1 MTIVRI
7 LVVVLAL
14 VAVTACTVE
23 RAPSAGPSG
32 PSGPAASGPPTATG
46 QPCPW
51 SEARGQEDEPETGRI
66 KLVVTCLGDQQRA
79 GDGGWVYGSPD
90 ATQSG
95 DRRYADGTSAAV
107 LCVDPAGGRFTDG
120 AGHASTVWFRVH
132 GTFADGDGEGWV
144 PHVATGY
151 ARAEGQDAC
160 PPR

>member
-23 RAPSAGPSG
+23 RTPEAGRSQPAS
-32 PSGPAASGPPTATG
+32 SGPAASSAR
-46 QPCPW
+46 PCPW
-51 SEARGQEDEPETGRI
+51 SEARGQEYEPETGRV
-66 KLVVTCLGDQQRA
+66 KLVVTCLSDQQRA
-79 GDGGWVYGSPD
+79 GGGGWIYGSPD
-90 ATQSG
+90 GNQSG
-95 DRRYADGTSAAV
+95 ERRYADGTSAAV

-120 AGHASTVWFRVH
+120 AGHASTVWFRVN

-151 ARAEGQDAC
+151 ARAEGQDPC